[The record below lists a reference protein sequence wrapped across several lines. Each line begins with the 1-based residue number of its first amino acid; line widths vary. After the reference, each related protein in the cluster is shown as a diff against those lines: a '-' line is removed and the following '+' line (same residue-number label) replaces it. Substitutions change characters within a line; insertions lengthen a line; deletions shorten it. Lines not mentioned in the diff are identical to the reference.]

1 LSSEIRGLLEGGER
15 KRTRLM
21 DVFFAASPVAHSR
34 LGLIV
39 PKHGR
44 RVVDRNVV
52 KRRLREIGRRAALP
66 RLDGAGVHVDL
77 LVRARRTAYDADFM
91 TLEGEVTAVVEELC
105 SRRS

>member
-1 LSSEIRGLLEGGER
+1 ML
-15 KRTRLM
+15 
-21 DVFFAASPVAHSR
+21 DVFTEASPVAHSR

-52 KRRLREIGRRAALP
+52 KRRLREIGRRIALP
-66 RLDGAGVHVDL
+66 RLDRAGVHVDL
-77 LVRARRTAYDADFM
+77 LVRARRGAYEADFA
-91 TLEGEVTAVVEELC
+91 TLEDEVTAVVEELC